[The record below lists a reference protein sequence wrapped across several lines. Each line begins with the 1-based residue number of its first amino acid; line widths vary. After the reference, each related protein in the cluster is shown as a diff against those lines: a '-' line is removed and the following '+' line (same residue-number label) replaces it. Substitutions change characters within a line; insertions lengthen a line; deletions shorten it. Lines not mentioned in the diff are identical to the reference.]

1 MPLSVCG
8 DNMKEL
14 PADDQIDSLVASIV
28 ELVDKYID
36 LRKSNE
42 KHFCI
47 PFSYRNQLCRAG
59 RSCDD
64 CKRDYYNIVRTEMLK
79 EFLGDSYGRYEES
92 LSGL

>member
-8 DNMKEL
+8 DSMKEL
-14 PADDQIDSLVASIV
+14 PVDDQIDSLVASIV
-28 ELVDKYID
+28 ELVDRYID

-42 KHFCI
+42 EHFCI
-47 PFSYRNQLCRAG
+47 PFSYRDQFCRVAE
-59 RSCDD
+59 SCDG
-64 CKRDYYNIVRTEMLK
+64 CKRDYYNMVKTEMLK